1 MNRSNQ
7 QFENSS
13 KISDRRLVLLRG
25 LQLEKQRRTED
36 HTLRQQRIEAIEESR
51 ERCKSF
57 SGFIAEAWHLVE
69 PVTPYVYSWHNGIIA
84 EHLEAMHRGEI
95 RHLQIN
101 QPPGTMKSLTAS
113 VLWPAWEWTTDDWLR
128 YLTTSYKEGYAVRD
142 SRRHRDIVMSEWYRD
157 RWPYVKLERDSEADF
172 TTYKKGG
179 RLAVAMNA
187 LTAGRGNRVIIDDPH
202 STEQAES
209 DADREKTTRIFR
221 ESAQSRVNDPE
232 KDAILVIMHRLHPL
246 DVCGVIEDLGLPYV
260 KLILPMEYQ
269 RSLTVKTPYF
279 IDPRKEEG
287 ELLCPNRMG
296 EKEVAA
302 RKLASGPHAWDTQ
315 YQQMAKAREGSF
327 YFNAAHILVPQPTD
341 QVDEHGQLVM
351 ELHPVE
357 YPAICDTVFAVC
369 DTATKIAK
377 TNDGTGVAW
386 FAATMYPRPSAVILD
401 WDYIQLKASV
411 LDIWLPTV
419 WERAEQLATMVH
431 ARSGSQGVYIEDKD
445 SGQVLIQKAEEQ
457 EWPVHAIPSD
467 LTAMGKDGRALSASG
482 YVYKGWTKMSRIA
495 YDKTVS
501 YKGRTLNHM
510 YDQITSY
517 RMSFGT
523 ARDEDEMFDI
533 FCYANLLAFGD
544 QEGH

>member
-1 MNRSNQ
+1 M
-7 QFENSS
+7 
-13 KISDRRLVLLRG
+13 VLLRG
-25 LQLEKQRRTED
+25 LRMEREKRRED
-36 HTLRQQRIEAIEESR
+36 QERSQKHRDEVERSR
-51 ERCKSF
+51 ETCKSF
-57 SGFIAEAWHLVE
+57 RHFIAEAWHLVE
-69 PVTPYVYSWHNGIIA
+69 PVAPYVHSWHNDIIA
-84 EHLEAMHRGEI
+84 DHLEAMHRGEI

-113 VLWPAWEWTTDDWLR
+113 VMWPAHEWTSDDWIR

-142 SRRHRDIVMSEWYRD
+142 SRRHRDIVLSDWYKE
-157 RWPYVKLERDSEADF
+157 RWPAVKLIRDSEANF
-172 TTYKKGG
+172 ETSRKGG

-209 DADREKTTRIFR
+209 EADREKTTRIFR

-232 KDAILVIMHRLHPL
+232 KDGILVIMHRLHPQ
-246 DVCGVIEDLGLPYV
+246 DVCGVIEELELPYV
-260 KLILPMEYQ
+260 KLVLPMEYQ
-269 RSLTVKTPYF
+269 RSLTVTTPWF
-279 IDPRKEEG
+279 TDPRKEEN

-296 EKEVAA
+296 RKEVDA

-327 YFNAAHILVPQPTD
+327 YFNAEHILVPRPTD
-341 QVDEHGQLVM
+341 QIDERGQPVT
-351 ELHPVE
+351 EQHPVS
-357 YPAICDTVFAVC
+357 YPVICDTVFAVC
-369 DTATKIAK
+369 DTATKVSK
-377 TNDGTGVAW
+377 ENDGTGVGY
-386 FAATMYPRPSAVILD
+386 FAATMYPRPSMVILD
-401 WDYIQLKASV
+401 WDYVQLKASV
-411 LDIWLPTV
+411 LDIWLPSV
-419 WERAEQLATMVH
+419 WERCEQLATICN

-482 YVYKGWTKMSRIA
+482 YVYKGQTKMSEYA

-510 YDQITSY
+510 YDQITTY
-517 RMSFGT
+517 RMSYGT
-523 ARDEDEMFDI
+523 PRDEDELFDI
-533 FCYANLLAFGD
+533 FCYANQLAFGD
-544 QEGH
+544 QEGR